1 MRVEYDGECIED
13 DFIFG
18 MVTNSA
24 SVAGMISLEN
34 FLLDD
39 GVYEV
44 TLVKTP
50 RNPLDLHKIVNS
62 LLNIKE
68 DLDTRQIK
76 CFRASRIRFTSA
88 EPVPWT
94 IDGEYGGDV
103 TQAEVINLK
112 RAVTFAVGQQS
123 NPEGT

>member
-94 IDGEYGGDV
+94 VDGECGGDV